1 MKKLIVAGL
10 ALCLV
15 VAAAAPAVCCIG
27 RQDSRR
33 LH

>member
-1 MKKLIVAGL
+1 MKKLMIAGL

-15 VAAAAPAVCCIG
+15 VAAAAPVVAASAW
-27 RQDSRR
+27 QDSRR